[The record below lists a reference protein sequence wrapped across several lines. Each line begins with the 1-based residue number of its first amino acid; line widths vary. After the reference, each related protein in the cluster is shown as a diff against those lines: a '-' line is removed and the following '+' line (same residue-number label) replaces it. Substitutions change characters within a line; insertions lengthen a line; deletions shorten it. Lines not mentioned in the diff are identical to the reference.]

1 MRTQIVPSA
10 LVAVLGVWI
19 GACDKIG
26 GGAVGPP
33 EGLSLDDPSA
43 VKVFTGVEAKA
54 IALTRFTGRPH
65 TAEDVRRMGSHA
77 DVVLTRHRI
86 DENERELAGLRALH
100 AESGSPEA
108 EQIAYLE
115 GRIEFRRQWLSSLL
129 SEQQTDGDGEPRG
142 ACWVKPEFFPPPISE
157 VKVYPGN
164 MFGVRVS
171 GTGSH
176 LTRGKNNQFVYP
188 QIIIKNKRRGKVLSR
203 GISEYDG
210 TCTTTRS
217 PDNRISVHV
226 RRDLPDFAH
235 MCAYVETE
243 HRADNGYDEVSG
255 ESRDPPGPEGCKDLE
270 TESVGGP
277 GNPILH

>member
-65 TAEDVRRMGSHA
+65 TAEDVRHMGSHA
-77 DVVLTRHRI
+77 VDVVLTRHRI

-115 GRIEFRRQWLSSLL
+115 GRIEHYRRRLSSLL
-129 SEQQTDGDGEPRG
+129 SEQKADGDGE
-142 ACWVKPEFFPPPISE
+142 
-157 VKVYPGN
+157 
-164 MFGVRVS
+164 
-171 GTGSH
+171 
-176 LTRGKNNQFVYP
+176 Q
-188 QIIIKNKRRGKVLSR
+188 
-203 GISEYDG
+203 
-210 TCTTTRS
+210 
-217 PDNRISVHV
+217 
-226 RRDLPDFAH
+226 
-235 MCAYVETE
+235 
-243 HRADNGYDEVSG
+243 
-255 ESRDPPGPEGCKDLE
+255 
-270 TESVGGP
+270 
-277 GNPILH
+277 